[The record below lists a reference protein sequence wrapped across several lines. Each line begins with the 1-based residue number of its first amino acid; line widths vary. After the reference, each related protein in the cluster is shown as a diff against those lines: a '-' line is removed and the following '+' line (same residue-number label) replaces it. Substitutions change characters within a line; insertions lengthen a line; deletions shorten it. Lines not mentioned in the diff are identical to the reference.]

1 MRTTPGPIHVAI
13 EDDAV
18 LLAGEV
24 IDIAAKKHA
33 LEAAARVHG
42 VTGIIDRLRVRPAE
56 PMGEGA
62 IREAVLRALLGES
75 VLAYRM
81 IRARAKGVV
90 ETLRGPADATGRI
103 EVSVADGVVTLDGK
117 VAGLGRKRLAGVLAW
132 FVPGSRDVINGL
144 GVKPPET
151 DSDAAIADAVRQ
163 VIEADP
169 AVESESIQVT
179 VQGAVVALDGT
190 VRQAS
195 ERAAAESDAW
205 YVFGVDDVIN
215 RLIVRP

>member
-1 MRTTPGPIHVAI
+1 
-13 EDDAV
+13 
-18 LLAGEV
+18 
-24 IDIAAKKHA
+24 
-33 LEAAARVHG
+33 
-42 VTGIIDRLRVRPAE
+42 
-56 PMGEGA
+56 MGEGA

>member
-1 MRTTPGPIHVAI
+1 
-13 EDDAV
+13 
-18 LLAGEV
+18 
-24 IDIAAKKHA
+24 
-33 LEAAARVHG
+33 
-42 VTGIIDRLRVRPAE
+42 
-56 PMGEGA
+56 
-62 IREAVLRALLGES
+62 
-75 VLAYRM
+75 
-81 IRARAKGVV
+81 
-90 ETLRGPADATGRI
+90 
-103 EVSVADGVVTLDGK
+103 
-117 VAGLGRKRLAGVLAW
+117 
-132 FVPGSRDVINGL
+132 VPGSRDVINGL

>member
-1 MRTTPGPIHVAI
+1 VRTTAGPIHVAI

-117 VAGLGRKRLAGVLAW
+117 VAGLGRKRLAGVLA
-132 FVPGSRDVINGL
+132 
-144 GVKPPET
+144 
-151 DSDAAIADAVRQ
+151 
-163 VIEADP
+163 
-169 AVESESIQVT
+169 
-179 VQGAVVALDGT
+179 
-190 VRQAS
+190 
-195 ERAAAESDAW
+195 
-205 YVFGVDDVIN
+205 
-215 RLIVRP
+215 